1 MVRKRKFQK
10 RKKQNKPKE
19 ENSKQIQNQNPNK
32 LQKKNGNSP
41 WDLLRVTTQSSVKE
55 MWLLMYIS
63 ILSQSI
69 QKIKK
74 DIKESQKTR
83 WWGFSTIQSQTS
95 GWKIQ
100 KQKTAIWNWQKP
112 FQK

>member
-1 MVRKRKFQK
+1 VVRKRKFQK

-55 MWLLMYIS
+55 M
-63 ILSQSI
+63 
-69 QKIKK
+69 
-74 DIKESQKTR
+74 
-83 WWGFSTIQSQTS
+83 
-95 GWKIQ
+95 
-100 KQKTAIWNWQKP
+100 
-112 FQK
+112 